1 VSKGGACNTHGSHG
15 KCIYNYSR
23 KEATGRYMHTWKDN
37 IKMGIKLIRFKDKGC
52 VHMAE
57 LRVQRCTLVTAA
69 MKLQVP

>member
-1 VSKGGACNTHGSHG
+1 
-15 KCIYNYSR
+15 
-23 KEATGRYMHTWKDN
+23 MHTWKDN